1 MQEYSSLLYVLSC
14 LQKNAM
20 GLLYESLNIETRALM
35 LKEFNSDISSGNI
48 YLSKRFN
55 DNGVKYFVE
64 LMTKHIQDGHD
75 ESLAQDLKSKGCF
88 KTHEERNSK
97 KGIISVKVP
106 ENAHQTFSEGE
117 FNRFYIRALCLRSIE
132 EKKQLQVYRGR
143 HSENPRPE
151 SEALIG
157 AIIDPVSL
165 LDDLRLNIGIDTAL
179 GLPSGP
185 NSGLTIRLV

>member
-1 MQEYSSLLYVLSC
+1 
-14 LQKNAM
+14 M
-20 GLLYESLNIETRALM
+20 GLLYESLNAETRALM
-35 LKEFNSDISSGNI
+35 LKEFNSDISNGNI

-55 DNGVKYFVE
+55 ENGAKYFIE
-64 LMTKHIQDGHD
+64 LMTKHIEDGHD
-75 ESLAQDLKSKGCF
+75 ESLAQDLKSKDCF

-97 KGIISVKVP
+97 KGVISVKVP

-151 SEALIG
+151 SEVLIG
-157 AIIDPVSL
+157 TVVDPGPL
-165 LDDLRLNIGIDTAL
+165 LDDLRLNIGVDTAL
-179 GLPSGP
+179 GLPNGP
-185 NSGLTIRLV
+185 NSGLTIRLI